1 LKKNL
6 GMDLVFHRYCL
17 FTYLTERHT
26 DMPFVNDPKKL
37 FVGSLRQAEL
47 CRQSRNQRATHSAP
61 SPISGARRYVSEE
74 IGLVTALV

>member
-6 GMDLVFHRYCL
+6 GMDLVFHRYFL
-17 FTYLTERHT
+17 FTYQTERHT